1 MLSDHQSEGTHLLM
15 KLCVTIAGIS
25 FLETLPTESKACTE
39 NRRGKKCHSFKE
51 CIKTGAWGA
60 EACSVGLP
68 LCLIRTSGMCSTL
81 QHRNT
86 IPFHLLFLFHP
97 SPASPPKKAP
107 KQTNNNK
114 THRKQCYV
122 EASVSPQRYWPTE
135 PKWNKFPQLELK
147 RAWQVYR
154 TCMNL
159 TSEQKSLLSRGSCPL
174 LFFSQHLKAGTS
186 HEKFMQQCVWNI
198 AMKDPQHL
206 LTWANPDG

>member
-15 KLCVTIAGIS
+15 KLRVTIAGIS

-68 LCLIRTSGMCSTL
+68 LCLIRTSGMCSTIAAQKHNSISSL
-81 QHRNT
+81 V
-86 IPFHLLFLFHP
+86 PFPPITSLN
-97 SPASPPKKAP
+97 PKKTP
-107 KQTNNNK
+107 KQTNNK

-186 HEKFMQQCVWNI
+186 HEKFMQQCVSNI

>member
-1 MLSDHQSEGTHLLM
+1 MWQLLGYLSWKHCPQRA
-15 KLCVTIAGIS
+15 KPVQ
-25 FLETLPTESKACTE
+25 
-39 NRRGKKCHSFKE
+39 
-51 CIKTGAWGA
+51 KTGEERSVILSKNALKLVPGELRHVLLDFPCAWS
-60 EACSVGLP
+60 EPQACAVQ
-68 LCLIRTSGMCSTL
+68 L

-86 IPFHLLFLFHP
+86 IPFHLLFLSHP